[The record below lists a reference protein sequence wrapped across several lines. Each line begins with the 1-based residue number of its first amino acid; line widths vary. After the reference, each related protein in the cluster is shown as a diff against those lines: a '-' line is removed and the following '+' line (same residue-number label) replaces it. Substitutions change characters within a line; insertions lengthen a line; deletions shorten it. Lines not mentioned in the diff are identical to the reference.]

1 MPDENA
7 ALHSMTAQPWFRVIP
22 ISFLV
27 GGFDEGANRDFAR
40 FAKRTD
46 RVKGKTE
53 TNSLNPGQDLPKDA
67 ATG

>member
-27 GGFDEGANRDFAR
+27 GGFDEGAIRNFAR
-40 FAKRTD
+40 FARRAD
-46 RVKGKTE
+46 RVKGKTVN
-53 TNSLNPGQDLPKDA
+53 NSLNPAQDLPKDA